1 MADEP
6 KGKLRETRVRVG
18 EHDLFMRLS
27 DGSKAPGPPVV
38 LVHGYVISSRYMVPT
53 AERLAPFHPVY
64 APDLPGFGESGKPR
78 RVLDIPELADVLLQW
93 MDVLGL
99 ERPVLVGNSMGCQ
112 VLVDLA
118 ARYPSRVGRLVL
130 VGPSVDPAGRS
141 MPTQILRLM
150 IDALRERP
158 SLIFLFLRDFWKAGV
173 PRAWR
178 TARYVLADRVEDKM
192 PRVQAPTL
200 VVRGER
206 DPLVPLAWAEE
217 MTRRLS
223 RDRLAVIPG
232 GPHGLN
238 YSRPAELVREIRK
251 FLAQAAPAAEPLQ
264 GVIAQ

>member
-1 MADEP
+1 MTGEP

-18 EHDLFMRLS
+18 EHEIFMRLS
-27 DGSKAPGPPVV
+27 DGPAASGPPVV

-64 APDLPGFGESGKPR
+64 APDLPGFGESGRPR
-78 RVLDIPELADVLLQW
+78 RVLDIPGLADVLLRW
-93 MDVLGL
+93 MDAMGF

-118 ARYPSRVGRLVL
+118 SRHPGRVGGLVL

-141 MPTQILRLM
+141 MPAQILRLM

-158 SLIFLFLRDFWKAGV
+158 SLIFLFLRDFWKTGL

-200 VVRGER
+200 VVRGSR
-206 DPLVPLAWAEE
+206 DPLVPLSWAEE
-217 MTRRLS
+217 ITRRLS
-223 RDRLAVIPG
+223 RDRLVVIPG

-238 YSRPAELVREIRK
+238 YSRPAELVREIRR
-251 FLAQAAPAAEPLQ
+251 FLAALAETAATQESA
-264 GVIAQ
+264 

>member
-1 MADEP
+1 MTGEP
-6 KGKLRETRVRVG
+6 KGTLREARVRVG
-18 EHDLFMRLS
+18 EHEIFTRLS
-27 DGSKAPGPPVV
+27 EDPAASGPPVV

-64 APDLPGFGESGKPR
+64 APDLPGFGESGRPR

-93 MDVLGL
+93 MDVMGL

-112 VLVDLA
+112 ILVDLA
-118 ARYPSRVGRLVL
+118 SRHPRRVGCLVL

-141 MPTQILRLM
+141 MPAQILRLM

-158 SLIFLFLRDFWKAGV
+158 SLIGIFLHDFLKTGL

-192 PRVQAPTL
+192 PRVQAPVL

-223 RDRLAVIPG
+223 RERLVVIPG

-238 YSRPAELVREIRK
+238 YSRPTELVREIRG
-251 FLAQAAPAAEPLQ
+251 FLATARW
-264 GVIAQ
+264 